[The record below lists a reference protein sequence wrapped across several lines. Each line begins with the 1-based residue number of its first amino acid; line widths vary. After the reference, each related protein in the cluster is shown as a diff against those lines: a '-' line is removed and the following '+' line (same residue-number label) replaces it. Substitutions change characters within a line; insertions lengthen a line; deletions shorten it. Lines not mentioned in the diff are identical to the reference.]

1 MQNKFILDVC
11 CSKKAMWFDKHD
23 ERAFYVDI
31 RNEVI
36 TPDKRPGRKPWVIQP
51 DSVANFTALP
61 FADNSFSV
69 VVFDPP
75 HVSFGKTSFMAAMYG
90 RLEGDWREMLRK
102 GFAECF
108 RVLRPEGVLIFKW
121 NEMEHSL
128 TEILKLTPE
137 KPLFGHK
144 TGRATGTHWVT
155 FTKSH
160 ESEAQQSVQRTGG
173 SLGNKTYSPLAIH
186 RQRRLRRNPPAANA
200 NR

>member
-1 MQNKFILDVC
+1 
-11 CSKKAMWFDKHD
+11 MWFDKHD

-173 SLGNKTYSPLAIH
+173 ESGQQNLFTVG
-186 RQRRLRRNPPAANA
+186 NPPPAKVTAKSP
-200 NR
+200 RR